1 MLEGLKPLRNQ
12 RVTRIDEVLLD
23 LDDKDKKI
31 LLEALDNPDWSS
43 NGLSLALKHR
53 GISISPST
61 ITRHR
66 ENKKLAK

>member
-1 MLEGLKPLRNQ
+1 MLEGLEPLKNKRL
-12 RVTRIDEVLLD
+12 TRIDEVLVD

-31 LLEALDNPDWSS
+31 LLAALDNPDWSS
-43 NGLSLALKHR
+43 NGLSLALKQR